1 MCPDGHLQP
10 LTTKTPCIWVA
21 KPWSAIAAQRNRAEE
36 IQTMLQSVTHDN
48 EDSWQNALLSLLESY
63 HVNVTTLDTS
73 IPIADYLD
81 QAVGFQSAY
90 SFAACS
96 QPRSIVFCTSS
107 ILEHYKCSWLQET
120 SAAYGIEPNIQCIR
134 AESCLNDTKHHIT
147 DVMIVDQDQRVRAE
161 RDFNLKP
168 LLYEFTVDAYERYV
182 VVAVVKGNSNIHSFN
197 DLRGKRA
204 CFPEF
209 EGAAHISVLQTLQNL
224 TLIPSNSNELC
235 SLRNFFSHDSCTW
248 HTDSTNC
255 DIGKYKGELGALRCL
270 AEGKGDVAFVSSAT
284 FQKLTNGQL
293 KDFDWAHEVHNVR
306 LLCPYGQRARHE
318 NEKCYLH
325 WTPHGHIMIHN
336 ATQLTRSNE
345 IYNSLRDMDQL
356 FGKQY
361 KSHTIPFSMFGP
373 FDRKNNVIFRDTT
386 DGLRGR
392 MELEK
397 DKFPRLME
405 QSFTKYANVRCPVTM
420 GTAQISVTMSLNM
433 GLGLVLVIYQSMW
446 RCS

>member
-1 MCPDGHLQP
+1 M
-10 LTTKTPCIWVA
+10 A
-21 KPWSAIAAQRNRAEE
+21 KPWSAIAAQRNHAEE

-90 SFAACS
+90 SFASCS
-96 QPRSIVFCTSS
+96 QPRSIVFCTST

-120 SAAYGIEPNIQCIR
+120 AQAYGIEPNIQCIR
-134 AESCLNDTKHHIT
+134 ADSCLNDTKHHIT
-147 DVMIVDQDQRVRAE
+147 DVLIVDQDQRVRAE

-168 LLYEFTVDAYERYV
+168 LLYEFTVEPYERYV
-182 VVAVVKGNSNIHSFN
+182 VVAVVQGNSNIHSFN
-197 DLRGKRA
+197 ELRGKRA

-209 EGAAHISVLQTLQNL
+209 EGAAYVSVQQTLKNLSL
-224 TLIPSNSNELC
+224 TLSNSN
-235 SLRNFFSHDSCTW
+235 LRNFFSRGSCTW
-248 HTDSTNC
+248 HAGSTNC
-255 DIGKYKGELGALRCL
+255 DKDKHKGEFGALRCL
-270 AEGKGDVAFVSSAT
+270 AEGKGDVAFVNSAT
-284 FQKLTNGQL
+284 FQQMANGQI
-293 KDFDWAHEVHNVR
+293 KDFDWVREVHNVR
-306 LLCPYGQRARHE
+306 LLCPYGQRVNRE
-318 NEKCYLH
+318 NENCYLH
-325 WTPHGHIMIHN
+325 WTTHGHLMIHN
-336 ATQLTRSNE
+336 ATQLTRTNE

-392 MELEK
+392 IELEK

-405 QSFTKYANVRCPVTM
+405 QSFTETAKCQETM
-420 GTAQISVTMSLNM
+420 NSAQIRVTMSLNM
-433 GLGLVLVIYQSMW
+433 GLLLIILVIYQSLW
-446 RCS
+446 LRS

>member
-10 LTTKTPCIWVA
+10 LTTKTPCVWVA
-21 KPWSAIAAQRNRAEE
+21 KPWSAIAAQRNHAEE
-36 IQTMLQSVTHDN
+36 IQIMLQSVTHDN

-73 IPIADYLD
+73 IPVTDYLD

-96 QPRSIVFCTSS
+96 QPRSIVFCTTT

-120 SAAYGIEPNIQCIR
+120 ALAYGIEPNIQCIR

-147 DVMIVDQDQRVRAE
+147 DVIIVDQDQRLRAE

-168 LLYEFTVDAYERYV
+168 LLYEFTFDPYERYV
-182 VVAVVKGNSNIHSFN
+182 VVAVVRGNSNIHSFS

-209 EGAAHISVLQTLQNL
+209 EGAAHIAVLQTLRNL
-224 TLIPSNSNELC
+224 TLTPSYSNGLC
-235 SLRNFFSHDSCTW
+235 SLWDFFSHDSCTW
-248 HTDSTNC
+248 YPENTNC
-255 DIGKYKGELGALRCL
+255 EKDKYKGEFGALRCL
-270 AEGKGDVAFVSSAT
+270 AEGKGDVAFVNSAT
-284 FQKLTNGQL
+284 FQQFTKGQL
-293 KDFDWAHEVHNVR
+293 NDLEWVHKVHNVR
-306 LLCPYGQRARHE
+306 LLCPYGQPVKHE
-318 NEKCYLH
+318 NENCYLH
-325 WTPHGHIMIHN
+325 WTTNGHLMIHN
-336 ATQLTRSNE
+336 STQPTRTNE

-373 FDRKNNVIFRDTT
+373 FDRKNNVIFRDST

-392 MELEK
+392 IELEK

-405 QSFTKYANVRCPVTM
+405 QSFTEYANAKCQVSMGSAHRMSMSQTM
-420 GTAQISVTMSLNM
+420 VL
-433 GLGLVLVIYQSMW
+433 LVIILVIYHSI
-446 RCS
+446 